1 MDSVDLMPFVTT
13 RLQDAPHKTLYWRDG
28 DYKVLLAGGWKL
40 QSAERPKKV
49 WLFDLTKDPTEKTN
63 LAEAMPDKVKELQ
76 SALASVDAEQVK
88 PLWPTLLEA
97 PVRIDRP
104 AGTPVVKGEEYIY
117 WAN

>member
-1 MDSVDLMPFVTT
+1 
-13 RLQDAPHKTLYWRDG
+13 
-28 DYKVLLAGGWKL
+28 
-40 QSAERPKKV
+40 
-49 WLFDLTKDPTEKTN
+49 
-63 LAEAMPDKVKELQ
+63 MPDKVAELQ

-104 AGTPVVKGEEYIY
+104 AGTPASKDEEYIY